1 MCGETLSELD
11 GEIAIS
17 EKHKKSSGLFWKD
30 RHSVTELEFRPGS
43 YFSSIKAFQE
53 KGGLTWPLGR
63 VRQWGCWLKSVC
75 SAVTTNLQILLS
87 RRWHKLAS
95 TCSPEH
101 PAPKQR
107 WHLYGTWHCRAEEPE
122 PGQGQLEQQPGR
134 DTRRCS
140 LLAARPSWAV
150 QCLSSGPPLCRGNFT
165 ALTQYWASSTW
176 LTWSDTV

>member
-1 MCGETLSELD
+1 MCGETFRAGWRNSDQWKAQEEQWIVSK
-11 GEIAIS
+11 GQAFSYRIGV
-17 EKHKKSSGLFWKD
+17 SSGF
-30 RHSVTELEFRPGS
+30 VF
-43 YFSSIKAFQE
+43 FQYQGISGE
-53 KGGLTWPLGR
+53 RGLTWPLGR

-75 SAVTTNLQILLS
+75 SAVTTNLQIFLS

-107 WHLYGTWHCRAEEPE
+107 WHLYGPWHCRAEEPE

-140 LLAARPSWAV
+140 LLATRPSWAV